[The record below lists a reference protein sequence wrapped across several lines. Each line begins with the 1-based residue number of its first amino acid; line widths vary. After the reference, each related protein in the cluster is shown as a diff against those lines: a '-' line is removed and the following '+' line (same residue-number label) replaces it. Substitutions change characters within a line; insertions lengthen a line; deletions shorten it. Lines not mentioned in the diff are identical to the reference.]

1 MAHDHERYRWFSLLT
16 ARIPTLGRRDPVI
29 CSSAG
34 VGSSVT
40 VSERTVR
47 TSCLQMTLSRN
58 PRARPCWSMA
68 LRLKLSFARSPWH
81 YVLILMN
88 IRSPSSCVSPVLQT
102 YIMRPPISLVNQV
115 ACLCSPYA
123 RLTVFRAHPK
133 ALCIN
138 FGRAGT
144 QLRQAFDRPIRSK
157 IAPGRQEASSTNYRN
172 HARPPPNTPS
182 LSPPA
187 SLPRPSLSQGSH
199 DYLCFCPQV

>member
-1 MAHDHERYRWFSLLT
+1 MPTNEPLAESSLE
-16 ARIPTLGRRDPVI
+16 A
-29 CSSAG
+29 
-34 VGSSVT
+34 
-40 VSERTVR
+40 
-47 TSCLQMTLSRN
+47 
-58 PRARPCWSMA
+58 RARPCWSMA

-138 FGRAGT
+138 FGRAGDT
-144 QLRQAFDRPIRSK
+144 ASPSFRSSDTIKDRPGP
-157 IAPGRQEASSTNYRN
+157 PGGVIN
-172 HARPPPNTPS
+172 
-182 LSPPA
+182 
-187 SLPRPSLSQGSH
+187 
-199 DYLCFCPQV
+199 